1 MEEFLESVTGG
12 AIWGIGFGLALGAVR
27 AASQG
32 TQPVAR
38 GTMKG
43 AVRFGDWLRTLTAE
57 GRETLQDIYHEAR
70 TEVETQS
77 REAAARAQA
86 EPKA

>member
-1 MEEFLESVTGG
+1 MEEFIDSVTGG
-12 AIWGIGFGLALGAVR
+12 AIWGVGFALALGVVR

-32 TQPVAR
+32 SQPMAR
-38 GTMKG
+38 ETMKG
-43 AVRFGDWLRTLTAE
+43 AVRMGDWFRNLTAE

-70 TEVETQS
+70 TEVDNGS
-77 REAAARAQA
+77 REAAAQS

>member
-1 MEEFLESVTGG
+1 MEEFLDSMTGG
-12 AIWGIGFGLALGAVR
+12 AIWGIGFALALGAVR

-32 TQPVAR
+32 SQPVAR
-38 GTMKG
+38 QTMKG
-43 AVRFGDWLRTLTAE
+43 AVRIGDWFRNVTAE

-70 TEVETQS
+70 TEVDNES
-77 REAAARAQA
+77 REVPAHA